1 MARLRL
7 TICLLV
13 GFCSFGPE
21 GLGPRVWAQTPALHP
36 VFESDASLSPRGKV
50 DRLVFP
56 RLRQQGIQPAAIC
69 SDAVFLRRVY
79 LDLIGTL
86 PTAEE
91 AAQFLADPRP
101 QKRRDLIDA
110 LMQREEFAEYWALKW
125 GDLLRVKAEFPINL
139 WPNAVQA
146 YHRWIQTS
154 IRGNMRYDEFVRQLL
169 CTSGSNFRDPPVNF
183 YRSLQS
189 KEPEAIAQAVAL
201 TFMGTR
207 AEKWP
212 KEQLAEMAKFFSYI
226 GFKRTSEWK
235 EEIVFFDSRK
245 LWEAGPQT
253 AVFPDGTTV
262 ELTADRDPRE
272 VFAQW
277 LVRPQNPWFAR
288 AFANRVWHWL
298 LGRGIVHEP
307 DDMCPENLPTHPRL
321 LEMLETELYAARY
334 DMREL
339 FRLILNSKTYQLSPI
354 ARGDRS
360 AAEMYFAYYVPRRLD
375 AEVLIDA
382 LCQITGTTEEYSSPI
397 PEPFTF
403 VPEHRRSILLADG
416 SITSTFLEMFG
427 RPPRDTGFE
436 TERNNRPSAAQRLH
450 LLNSTHIQKKIEQS
464 QKLRAVTRSGRNMP
478 ETVTQLYLTILSRY
492 PTPDE
497 LRVVDE
503 YSKLDEISG
512 QLALQD
518 LTWALMNSME
528 FLYRH

>member
-1 MARLRL
+1 MARCGWFILA
-7 TICLLV
+7 LV
-13 GFCSFGPE
+13 GVWSTGLPGYGQSASF
-21 GLGPRVWAQTPALHP
+21 HP
-36 VFESDASLSPRGKV
+36 LFESDANLSPRGKV
-50 DRLVFP
+50 DQPVFA
-56 RLRQQGIQPAAIC
+56 RLRQQGIQPAYIC

-79 LDLIGTL
+79 LDVIGTL

-91 AAQFLADPRP
+91 SAQFLADSSPR
-101 QKRRDLIDA
+101 KRRDLIDA
-110 LMQREEFAEYWALKW
+110 LLEREEFAEYWALKW

-154 IRGNMRYDEFVRQLL
+154 IRGNMRYDEFVRELL
-169 CTSGSNFRDPPVNF
+169 CSSGSNFRDPQVNF

-212 KEQLAEMAKFFSYI
+212 REQLEGMAKFFSFI
-226 GFKRTSEWK
+226 GYKRTGEWK

-262 ELTADRDPRE
+262 ELTADTDPRE
-272 VFAQW
+272 VFTQW
-277 LVRPQNPWFAR
+277 LISPQNPWFAR
-288 AFANRVWHWL
+288 ALANRVWCWL

-307 DDMCPENLPTHPRL
+307 DDMRPDNPPSNPRL
-321 LEMLETELYAARY
+321 LDMLETELYTARY
-334 DMREL
+334 DLREL
-339 FRLILNSKTYQLSPI
+339 FRLILNSKTYQLSSIP
-354 ARGDRS
+354 RS
-360 AAEMYFAYYVPRRLD
+360 SHSDAEVYFAHYVPRRLD

-382 LCQITGTTEEYSSPI
+382 VCQITGTTEEYSSPI

-450 LLNSTHIQKKIEQS
+450 LLNSSHIQRKIEQS
-464 QKLRAVTRSGRNMP
+464 QKLRTLTRGSQNMN
-478 ETVTQLYLTILSRY
+478 ETVTRLYLTILSRL
-492 PTPDE
+492 PTTAE
-497 LRVVDE
+497 LQIAEE
-503 YSKLDEISG
+503 YSKLDEINA
-512 QLALQD
+512 QQALQD
-518 LTWALMNSME
+518 LTWALFNSME